1 MATFWALAVAI
12 PMVFGSM
19 ATSAGLGHAL
29 FRLQELK
36 TRREDKCDRGKLE
49 REWGTK
55 MVPSSHGT
63 SCFQSILRKKFML
76 ESQYTTKT
84 Y

>member
-1 MATFWALAVAI
+1 MATFWALAVAV

-36 TRREDKCDRGKLE
+36 IRREEVSLGVPGATSVARG
-49 REWGTK
+49 T
-55 MVPSSHGT
+55 
-63 SCFQSILRKKFML
+63 
-76 ESQYTTKT
+76 
-84 Y
+84 